1 MSLEDAGFPDLP
13 KWDLFHFFRD
23 DEDRLRLDKQMIIH
37 SVEQLLDA
45 FRKVFI
51 LRKQINFLA
60 PVFIS
65 SLRIKFRTYIQSLKS
80 EK

>member
-51 LRKQINFLA
+51 YKNKEMKKINFSST
-60 PVFIS
+60 VFD
-65 SLRIKFRTYIQSLKS
+65 L
-80 EK
+80 

>member
-23 DEDRLRLDKQMIIH
+23 DDDRLRLDKQMIIH

-51 LRKQINFLA
+51 YESKKMKKN
-60 PVFIS
+60 
-65 SLRIKFRTYIQSLKS
+65 KFFWHRL
-80 EK
+80 

>member
-23 DEDRLRLDKQMIIH
+23 DDDRLRLDKQMIIH

-51 LRKQINFLA
+51 YKNKKMKKNFWHRL
-60 PVFIS
+60 
-65 SLRIKFRTYIQSLKS
+65 
-80 EK
+80 